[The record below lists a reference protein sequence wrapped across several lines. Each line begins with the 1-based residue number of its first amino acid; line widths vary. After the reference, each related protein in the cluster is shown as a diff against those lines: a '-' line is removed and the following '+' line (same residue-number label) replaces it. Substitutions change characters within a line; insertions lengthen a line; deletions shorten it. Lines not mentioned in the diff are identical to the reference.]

1 MRLIILIIFSMTI
14 AILSNILGL
23 YITQEPIKYLA
34 INIPAIICFD
44 LLLEIYYKERCENG
58 KKINS

>member
-1 MRLIILIIFSMTI
+1 MTI